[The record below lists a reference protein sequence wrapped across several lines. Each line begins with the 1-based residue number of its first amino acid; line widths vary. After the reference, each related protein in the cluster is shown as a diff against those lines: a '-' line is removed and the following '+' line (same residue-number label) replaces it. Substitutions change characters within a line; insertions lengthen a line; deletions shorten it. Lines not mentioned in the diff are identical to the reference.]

1 MGNGVLAIAN
11 GALGVQIAD
20 MNIRILVIEV

>member
-1 MGNGVLAIAN
+1 MGNGVLVITN
-11 GALGVQIAD
+11 GAFGVQIAD